1 MVIIK
6 SENQL
11 KMKKVTRILGL
22 CALVALATVSCKK
35 DDNNVPQGG
44 KSFRATINQPTD
56 GAKTHIGD
64 GNYLM
69 WNSGDEIKVYTADGT
84 SAVFTTTDAD
94 VYEDAV
100 FTGDIKEADKYVAF
114 YPADNASDAQEG
126 NVILTLPDQQTYEAN
141 NFANDAYP
149 MAAYWEGNAG
159 DDVDFQFH
167 SPCAVVCLPLKG
179 NAKVTS
185 IDLTGKNYLTDI
197 LAGTL
202 KVDINNFDPA
212 NPSAGG
218 YTPVSAKWTV
228 SLSCGNDGVQLYPN
242 TATNFYFVVAAPHEI
257 FKSGLKFVVNYEGG
271 SETLETTK
279 DNGLIAETILTMPEK
294 EVNKPTPPIGD
305 FTVGFGGADDHI
317 RKVTFAPGN
326 LWYNKNDQ
334 TWHME
339 NNQWD
344 YHTYTTS
351 ANAIGLFCWSNELS
365 NYGIVFEE
373 DRTFVEWGNLVIYK
387 PNSNTETYA
396 ANEWRTL
403 TDFEQA
409 VLLNYRE
416 RSPFYTETCGKKLHR
431 SMEVNGVRCMV
442 VAPDN
447 YEGNIDNAT
456 WAELEAVGAFAMP
469 MAGGYS
475 DYDDEP
481 FMEGDEFSWWSSSV
495 NGNSDG
501 YSARHVY
508 YQWET
513 SDDDTEGCV
522 YLNASM
528 YHRFSVRLVKNT
540 IGWE

>member
-1 MVIIK
+1 
-6 SENQL
+6 
-11 KMKKVTRILGL
+11 MKKVTRILGL

-56 GAKTHIGD
+56 GAKTHIGN

-141 NFANDAYP
+141 NFANKAYP
-149 MAAYWEGNAG
+149 MAAYWNGNAG

-179 NAKVTS
+179 NANVTS
-185 IDLTGKNYLTDI
+185 IDLSGKSFTDA

-212 NPSAGG
+212 NPGAGG
-218 YTPVSAKWTV
+218 YQPVVAKWTV
-228 SLSCGNDGVQLYPN
+228 SLSCGNDGVQLDPN

-305 FTVGFGGADDHI
+305 FTVGMNNDGSM
-317 RKVTFAPGN
+317 RKVTIAPGN
-326 LWYNKNDQ
+326 LWYKKATN
-334 TWHME
+334 TWHLEEQQWNYHTGIMDADE
-339 NNQWD
+339 QGFFAWPNPNNQNGR
-344 YHTYTTS
+344 Y
-351 ANAIGLFCWSNELS
+351 ANYLDE
-365 NYGIVFEE
+365 VEE
-373 DRTFVEWGNLVIYK
+373 FVEWGNLTICK
-387 PNSNTETYA
+387 PGSTETYA
-396 ANEWRTL
+396 PGTWRSLNWFEMMCLLEWREGPEYYNRT
-403 TDFEQA
+403 
-409 VLLNYRE
+409 
-416 RSPFYTETCGKKLHR
+416 LHR
-431 SMEVNGVRCMV
+431 LMEVNEVKCLV
-442 VAPDN
+442 LAPDN
-447 YEGNIDNAT
+447 YTGEIENAT
-456 WAELEAVGAFAMP
+456 WEQLEAAGSFALP
-469 MAGGYS
+469 MAGGYES
-475 DYDDEP
+475 LAQWYFE
-481 FMEGDEFSWWSSSV
+481 EG
-495 NGNSDG
+495 
-501 YSARHVY
+501 
-508 YQWET
+508 
-513 SDDDTEGCV
+513 TEVGW
-522 YLNASM
+522 YTTTLNTPDHPGQVHYMCATWNNQNIDIDNACASRYHM
-528 YHRFSVRLVKNT
+528 YTVRLVKNT
-540 IGWE
+540 TGWE

>member
-11 KMKKVTRILGL
+11 KMKKVVRILGL

-114 YPADNASDAQEG
+114 YPADNASGAQEG

-149 MAAYWEGNAG
+149 MAAYWEGTAG

-179 NAKVTS
+179 NANVTS
-185 IDLTGKNYLTDI
+185 IDLSGKALTDV

-228 SLSCGNDGVQLYPN
+228 SLSCGNGIQLNPTN
-242 TATNFYFVVAAPHEI
+242 ATNFYFVVAAPQTI
-257 FKSGLKFVVNYEGG
+257 FKKGLKFVVNYEGG
-271 SETLETTK
+271 NETLETTQ
-279 DNGLIAETILTMPEK
+279 DNSLSAETILTMPIK

-305 FTVGFGGADDHI
+305 FTISYGKRI
-317 RKVTFAPGN
+317 TFAPGN
-326 LWYNKNDQ
+326 LWYDASNTGKEWRMEDDQ
-334 TWHME
+334 LDFHGGA
-339 NNQWD
+339 D
-344 YHTYTTS
+344 S
-351 ANAIGLFCWSNELS
+351 DALGLFSWSNQNN
-365 NYGIVFEE
+365 NYGIGHANGDEFK
-373 DRTFVEWGNLVIYK
+373 DWGNLSICK
-387 PNSNTETYA
+387 PGSRTEQYA
-396 ANEWRTL
+396 PGEWRTL
-403 TDFEQA
+403 TAFEQLYLLEYRNRA
-409 VLLNYRE
+409 SDLRNVKNINGTNYLVLMPDSWTGSWSSNW
-416 RSPFYTETCGKKLHR
+416 ETLKAQG
-431 SMEVNGVRCMV
+431 G
-442 VAPDN
+442 
-447 YEGNIDNAT
+447 
-456 WAELEAVGAFAMP
+456 FAMA
-469 MAGGYS
+469 MVGGYVPFNPENPQ
-475 DYDDEP
+475 DYYGPYAEN
-481 FMEGDEFSWWSSSV
+481 EELAWWSSDLNNDDPNHGQSKLLYYFL
-495 NGNSDG
+495 NNSF
-501 YSARHVY
+501 YVY
-508 YQWET
+508 
-513 SDDDTEGCV
+513 DDDANG
-522 YLNASM
+522 SQ
-528 YHRFSVRLVKNT
+528 YHMFSVRLVKDV
-540 IGWE
+540 E

>member
-114 YPADNASDAQEG
+114 YPADNASDADG
-126 NVILTLPDQQTYEAN
+126 GFVTLTLPEQQTYFEN
-141 NFANDAYP
+141 NFANKAYP
-149 MAAYWEGNAG
+149 MAAYWNGNAG

-185 IDLTGKNYLTDI
+185 IDLSGKSFTDA

-212 NPSAGG
+212 NPGAGG
-218 YTPVSAKWTV
+218 YQPVVAKWTV
-228 SLSCGNDGVQLYPN
+228 SLSCGNDGVQLDPN
-242 TATNFYFVVAAPHEI
+242 TATNFYFVVAAPNEI

-305 FTVGFGGADDHI
+305 FTVGFGGPDDHI

-326 LWYNKNDQ
+326 LWYDNG
-334 TWHME
+334 TWRLE
-339 NNQWD
+339 DNQWE
-344 YHTYTTS
+344 YHNETE
-351 ANAIGLFCWSNELS
+351 NAQGLFCWSNATN
-365 NYGIVFEE
+365 NYGLTFTENR
-373 DRTFVEWGNLVIYK
+373 DFVEWGNLVICK
-387 PNSNTETYA
+387 PNSDETYP
-396 ANEWRTL
+396 ANYWRTL
-403 TDFEQA
+403 TAFEQA
-409 VLLNYRE
+409 VLLDYRE
-416 RSPFYTETCGKKLHR
+416 SNSFYTETYRKKLHR
-431 SMEVNGVRCMV
+431 AMEVNGVNCMV

-447 YEGNIDNAT
+447 YVGNIDNAT
-456 WAELEAVGAFAMP
+456 WAELEAAGAFAMP
-469 MAGGYS
+469 MAGGY
-475 DYDDEP
+475 EP
-481 FMEGDEFSWWSSSV
+481 FVPHHFAEGTEFAWWSSTV
-495 NGNSDG
+495 SDGGG
-501 YSARHVY
+501 YSAQHVY
-508 YQWET
+508 YYWGNNIDYMT
-513 SDDDTEGCV
+513 
-522 YLNASM
+522 NASI
-528 YHRFSVRLVKNT
+528 YHMFSVRLVKNT